1 MRRLFHNF
9 QQESLPMKRFFL
21 FTFFVTTL
29 LLSACVQPMAA
40 PSTPAATATNGLQ
53 IVDPWARQAQMR
65 SKDAMTPSNNMTTT
79 TNMSTTDPMSATL
92 PVSETM
98 AMSATTP
105 MTGTMGMGMGGAMG
119 AMYMTIRNPTGSP
132 DRLIKA
138 QSDVSQVV
146 ELHNVAM
153 KDGVMSMYP
162 VEAIEVP
169 ANGEAV
175 LKPGSFHVMLIGLT
189 RDLVAGETMSVTLT
203 FEQAGDVTVQAPIRE
218 R

>member
-1 MRRLFHNF
+1 
-9 QQESLPMKRFFL
+9 MKRFFL

-79 TNMSTTDPMSATL
+79 TNMSTTDPMSAT
-92 PVSETM
+92 T

-105 MTGTMGMGMGGAMG
+105 MTGTMGMGMG

>member
-1 MRRLFHNF
+1 
-9 QQESLPMKRFFL
+9 
-21 FTFFVTTL
+21 
-29 LLSACVQPMAA
+29 
-40 PSTPAATATNGLQ
+40 
-53 IVDPWARQAQMR
+53 
-65 SKDAMTPSNNMTTT
+65 
-79 TNMSTTDPMSATL
+79 
-92 PVSETM
+92 
-98 AMSATTP
+98 
-105 MTGTMGMGMGGAMG
+105 
-119 AMYMTIRNPTGSP
+119 
-132 DRLIKA
+132 LIKA

>member
-1 MRRLFHNF
+1 
-9 QQESLPMKRFFL
+9 MKRFFL
-21 FTFFVTTL
+21 FTLFVTTL
-29 LLSACVQPMAA
+29 LLAACVPPMAA
-40 PSTPAATATNGLQ
+40 PSAPAVTTANGLQ

-65 SKDAMTPSNNMTTT
+65 SEDAMPASSSMTTT
-79 TNMSTTDPMSATL
+79 TSMSTTAPMSATL

-98 AMSATTP
+98 AMSNNAP
-105 MTGTMGMGMGGAMG
+105 LTGTMGVGMGGAMG
-119 AMYMTIRNPTGSP
+119 AMYMTIRNPSGTP

-138 QSDVSQVV
+138 QSDVSKVV

-153 KDGVMSMYP
+153 KDGIMSMYP

-189 RDLVAGETMSVTLT
+189 RDLVAGETMTVTLT

>member
-1 MRRLFHNF
+1 MRRLFNNF

-79 TNMSTTDPMSATL
+79 TNMSTTDPMSAT
-92 PVSETM
+92 T

-105 MTGTMGMGMGGAMG
+105 MTGTMGMGMG

>member
-1 MRRLFHNF
+1 
-9 QQESLPMKRFFL
+9 MKRFFL
-21 FTFFVTTL
+21 FTLFIATL
-29 LLSACVQPMAA
+29 LLPACVQPMAA
-40 PSTPAATATNGLQ
+40 PAAPAATTTNGLQ

-65 SKDAMTPSNNMTTT
+65 SEDAMAPGNSMTNTT
-79 TNMSTTDPMSATL
+79 SMSTTTPMSATM

-98 AMSATTP
+98 AMSATAP

-119 AMYMTIRNPTGSP
+119 AMYMTIRNPTGTP

-138 QSDVSQVV
+138 QSDVSKVV

-189 RDLVAGETMSVTLT
+189 RDLTVGDTMTVTLT

>member
-1 MRRLFHNF
+1 
-9 QQESLPMKRFFL
+9 MKRFFL

-79 TNMSTTDPMSATL
+79 TNMSTTDPMSAT
-92 PVSETM
+92 T